1 MTLATIYRKPVETA
15 RHEQLKI
22 VCMQYFKAMEKLM
35 DRPSRRYAE
44 QARKATIKMKEVAH
58 KRGLELLELYA
69 PSKNQGKEPINGRT
83 KLNNR

>member
-1 MTLATIYRKPVETA
+1 MGIAKIYRTPVESA

-22 VCMQYFKAMEKLM
+22 ECMTYFKAMEKLM

-44 QARKATIKMKEVAH
+44 QARKSLINIKKIAH
-58 KRGLELLELYA
+58 HRGLELLELYA

-83 KLNNR
+83 